1 MAAVFAVSLAL
12 QVGPTVLA
20 IQAIAL
26 IGAAAF
32 VLSRPSRPKHKHP
45 DQKTKKG
52 RRDEPRDDLK

>member
-32 VLSRPSRPKHKHP
+32 VLSRPSRLKHLRF